1 VEHAADWDDDGSA
14 PAAKLGQQ
22 IGRKSQR
29 WWPWAGILLVALL
42 EKRRGVA
49 MTRSQERW
57 RRRAVTPLYIYIYI
71 YKHSAREDGR
81 ARCRRGGGESR
92 VEKLG
97 RQKGGKAS
105 RRSVFL

>member
-42 EKRRGVA
+42 EKRRGV
-49 MTRSQERW
+49 W
-57 RRRAVTPLYIYIYI
+57 R
-71 YKHSAREDGR
+71 
-81 ARCRRGGGESR
+81 
-92 VEKLG
+92 
-97 RQKGGKAS
+97 
-105 RRSVFL
+105 